1 MGVTGFQWAT
11 LILGILGFLLTWTL
25 VIVGATRAVENIK
38 QDTTEKVAAASKALT
53 TKLDALRSEFFVE
66 QKAQDH
72 NFGEV
77 GAAMREYISKVEKE
91 MHEIEIW
98 GRDNFVL
105 KDDFVKATD
114 RLEDAIK
121 GMAAD
126 IKTDFRNLSNK
137 IDAKH

>member
-1 MGVTGFQWAT
+1 MDATTIVAAGLALNVVIQVAGAVWA
-11 LILGILGFLLTWTL
+11 
-25 VIVGATRAVENIK
+25 VANIK
-38 QDTTEKVAAASKALT
+38 ADLAKQIAAEREETMAGFADLKAEF
-53 TKLDALRSEFFVE
+53 LRD

-77 GAAMREYISKVEKE
+77 GAAMRAYIASVEKE

-114 RLEDAIK
+114 RLEKAILNTSSEINADLRSI
-121 GMAAD
+121 AA
-126 IKTDFRNLSNK
+126 K
-137 IDAKH
+137 IEGKA

>member
-1 MGVTGFQWAT
+1 MDATTIVAAGLALNVVIQVAGAVWAVANIKADLAKQIAAEREETITGFAD
-11 LILGILGFLLTWTL
+11 LKAEFL
-25 VIVGATRAVENIK
+25 R
-38 QDTTEKVAAASKALT
+38 D
-53 TKLDALRSEFFVE
+53 

-77 GAAMREYISKVEKE
+77 GAAMRAYIASVEKE

-114 RLEDAIK
+114 RLEKAILNTSSEIK
-121 GMAAD
+121 ADLRSIAA
-126 IKTDFRNLSNK
+126 K
-137 IDAKH
+137 IEGKA

>member
-1 MGVTGFQWAT
+1 MDATTIVAAGLALNVVIQVAGAVWA
-11 LILGILGFLLTWTL
+11 
-25 VIVGATRAVENIK
+25 VANIK
-38 QDTTEKVAAASKALT
+38 ADLAKQIAAEREETMAGFADLKAEF
-53 TKLDALRSEFFVE
+53 LRD

-77 GAAMREYISKVEKE
+77 GAAMRAYIASVEKE

-114 RLEDAIK
+114 RLEKAILNTSSEIK
-121 GMAAD
+121 ADLRSIAA
-126 IKTDFRNLSNK
+126 K
-137 IDAKH
+137 IEGKA

>member
-53 TKLDALRSEFFVE
+53 AKLDALRTDFSVE
-66 QKAQDH
+66 QRAQDH

-77 GAAMREYISKVEKE
+77 GAAMREYISKVERE